1 MQPRSKP
8 VLLLW
13 PLTQLTPWCQRRAR
27 LVAAERGGDGPST
40 VATAERWAHALPSL
54 ETVCSP
60 LASCDTTSAQSH
72 PHSYVVRQGCLLI
85 ANPTLFST
93 SQTYFN
99 KAVIFVY
106 SHSSEGSAGLIL
118 NRSTD
123 KRLRDVT
130 NSPQF
135 DAFSENVLWLGG
147 DVGRTTIH
155 LMHPEHIGGTRIVPG
170 IGMGAFDE
178 ARKAVRAGI
187 VRPEDCRFF
196 TRYAG
201 WGPGQL
207 AEEVNGGVWF
217 LAAASASVIL
227 EGRAQAQTQTWADV
241 LHLMGGEYSQMAD
254 AALREQE

>member
-1 MQPRSKP
+1 M
-8 VLLLW
+8 LLLW

-54 ETVCSP
+54 ET
-60 LASCDTTSAQSH
+60 
-72 PHSYVVRQGCLLI
+72 GCLLI